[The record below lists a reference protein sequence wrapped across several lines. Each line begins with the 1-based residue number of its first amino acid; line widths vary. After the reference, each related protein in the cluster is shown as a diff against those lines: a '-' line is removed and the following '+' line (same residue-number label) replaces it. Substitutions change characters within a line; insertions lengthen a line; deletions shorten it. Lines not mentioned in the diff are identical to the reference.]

1 MKVSKLLTINL
12 GQYQSLRIG
21 VDDAPTFND
30 ADNCIISE
38 LERLK
43 LPVNSKI
50 KQCLQW
56 ESDDADGGG
65 LSAWQ

>member
-1 MKVSKLLTINL
+1 MKVSKVLTINL

-21 VDDAPTFND
+21 VDDAPSFSD
-30 ADNCIISE
+30 ADSCIISE

-56 ESDDADGGG
+56 ESDDVDGGG